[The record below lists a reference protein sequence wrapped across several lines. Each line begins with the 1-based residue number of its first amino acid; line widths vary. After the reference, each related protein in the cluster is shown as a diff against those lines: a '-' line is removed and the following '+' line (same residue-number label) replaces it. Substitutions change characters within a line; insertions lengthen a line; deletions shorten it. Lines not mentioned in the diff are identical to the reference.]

1 MSIVRAFLSFLLLL
15 TTAACPA
22 QTFTAR
28 PNTSINANC
37 NGFYEY
43 LPLGYDAGGA
53 NLYPLIIAAHGLGE
67 RGNGGSELNRLV
79 IPGKGLAALLNTGT
93 FPASF
98 TVGGQTF
105 RFVIICPQFTDNG
118 AAWPE
123 ATDLE
128 AVINYA
134 VANYRVDITRIY
146 LTGLSMGGGL
156 SYRYA
161 TTSSAHANRIAALVP
176 ICPAIQPGP
185 PYAARPDSLT
195 ARTITAANLPLWTTH
210 NLGDGVVPSSF
221 TDSLTHYVNAAP
233 APAVPAVKTI
243 FTSWIDAHDAWTPTY
258 APSFTNA
265 SGQNIYQWM
274 LQYRRS
280 LSVLPTT
287 VTRYRVSR
295 SGNSVLVEWASASED
310 AGDRFQL
317 ERSANGQD
325 FRRLAGYAAQ
335 TNGQY
340 RHIDQQPMPG
350 RNLYRLTLIR
360 ANGQKQVFATLS
372 IDIQPT
378 ATLRISHP
386 DPGSMAFVYA
396 SEETGAVRIM
406 ILDERGSRVQ
416 EQVGVKTGKELVR
429 TIDLGGLGRGTYL
442 LQVAGS
448 RQKAVKQFLR

>member
-1 MSIVRAFLSFLLLL
+1 MSIVRASLPFLLLL
-15 TTAACPA
+15 TITAATA

-28 PNTSINANC
+28 PNTTINAHC

-43 LPLGYDAGGA
+43 LPLDYDAGSSTA
-53 NLYPLIIAAHGLGE
+53 YPLLIAVHGLGE
-67 RGNGGSELNRLV
+67 RGNGNSELNRLV
-79 IPGKGLAALLNTGT
+79 LPGKGLASLLNTGS
-93 FPASF
+93 FPNSF

-123 ATDLE
+123 TADLE
-128 AVINYA
+128 AVLNYA
-134 VANYRVDITRIY
+134 VANYRVDISRIY

-156 SYRYA
+156 SYRYVTASNANA
-161 TTSSAHANRIAALVP
+161 TRIAALVP

-185 PYAARPDSLT
+185 PYASKPDSIL
-195 ARTITAANLPLWTTH
+195 ARTITGANLPVWTTH
-210 NLGDGVVPSSF
+210 NLGDGIVPVSF

-233 APAVPAVKTI
+233 GPVVAATKTI
-243 FTSWIDAHDAWTPTY
+243 FTSWSDPHDAWTTTY
-258 APSFTNA
+258 QPSFTNA
-265 SGQNIYQWM
+265 SGQNIYEWM

-287 VTRYRVSR
+287 VTRYRASR

-325 FRRLAGYAAQ
+325 FRTLAGYVAR
-335 TNGQY
+335 TNGRY
-340 RHIDQQPMPG
+340 RHLDQQPLPG
-350 RNLYRLTLIR
+350 RNHYRLTLIR
-360 ANGQKQVFATLS
+360 ANGQKQVFSTLS
-372 IDIQPT
+372 IDIQAT
-378 ATLRISHP
+378 ATLRIMHP

-396 SEETGAVRIM
+396 SEETGAVKIM
-406 ILDERGSRVQ
+406 ILDETGSRVQ
-416 EQVGVKTGKELVR
+416 EQVCVKTGKELVR
-429 TIDLGGLGRGTYL
+429 TINLGGLGRGTYL

-448 RQKAVKQFLR
+448 RRQAAERFTR